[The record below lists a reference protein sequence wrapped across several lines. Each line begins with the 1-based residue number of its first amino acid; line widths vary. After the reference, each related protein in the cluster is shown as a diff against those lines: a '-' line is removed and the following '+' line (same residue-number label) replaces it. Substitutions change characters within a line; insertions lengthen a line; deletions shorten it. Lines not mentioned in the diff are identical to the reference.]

1 LFSKAYYEKDRFQFI
16 HDEMIH
22 QKIFKQH
29 VNTFLIPKTGI
40 FENDKFNV
48 YIDTS
53 DGVNEDLEIYEYC
66 GRIKRIISQLNGK
79 PFIFFKSAY
88 SKKWSKKIEEI
99 AIKNNG
105 KIVPFFKWSF
115 NKDFY
120 NYTYRKKEEIL
131 QKYSSLEKEYDVG
144 IFFKEKPYL
153 YNKPSEFDNSISWS
167 DHEKFKLPG
176 RSNNT
181 GHYLIESRKD
191 IIEKFKKSKFKFLNI
206 GLSYKE
212 YIEASFKCKVIINPP
227 GIGEY
232 TSRMVDQCYLG
243 NCIVMRKNSYN
254 QGHSW
259 KSFIKEIDMS
269 SKNWEEEMSDLV
281 KNYKDNAEL
290 CEKYFLNYW
299 TPDAIVDFMYKKI
312 KEEIK
317 ND

>member
-1 LFSKAYYEKDRFQFI
+1 MFSKAYYEKDRFQFI

-88 SKKWSKKIEEI
+88 SGKWSKKIEEI

-131 QKYSSLEKEYDVG
+131 QKYSNLEKEYDVG

-153 YNKPSEFDNSISWS
+153 YTKPSEFDNSISWS

-232 TSRMVDQCYLG
+232 TSRMVDQTFLG
-243 NCIVMRKNSYN
+243 NCIVLRKNTYDN
-254 QGHSW
+254 GLSW
-259 KSFIKEIDMS
+259 KKHIPEIDFR
-269 SKNWEEEMSDLV
+269 KKEWEQDLNEIILNLDYH
-281 KNYKDNAEL
+281 KKMCKEYY
-290 CEKYFLNYW
+290 EKFWNPKSIVRYFLEN
-299 TPDAIVDFMYKKI
+299 
-312 KEEIK
+312 IK
-317 ND
+317 NE